1 MEGDLVT
8 MGRGWGGVKM
18 SGNPTHD
25 RPSDPSQGKTDLAKP
40 PESFTFSLNVQI
52 SVIVAYPWTTS
63 RHAVFLGGDEG

>member
-40 PESFTFSLNVQI
+40 PESFTFSLNV
-52 SVIVAYPWTTS
+52 
-63 RHAVFLGGDEG
+63 